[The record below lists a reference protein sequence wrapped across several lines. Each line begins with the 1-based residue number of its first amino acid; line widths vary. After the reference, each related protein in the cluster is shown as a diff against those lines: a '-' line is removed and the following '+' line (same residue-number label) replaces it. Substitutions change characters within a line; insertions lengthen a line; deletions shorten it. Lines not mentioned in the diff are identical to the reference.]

1 MNKCIFIGNLTRDPE
16 FSTTG
21 SGASLCRF
29 SIAVSRN
36 FKREGEPDADFFN
49 IVTWR
54 GLADNCHK
62 YLTKGSKVCVVG
74 SMQNRTYVDK
84 EGNNRYVSDV
94 VAEEV
99 EFVGS
104 RNATGETPAPSAPQ
118 KSGSGSK
125 RDGGM
130 LEPVDD
136 SDVLPF

>member
-1 MNKCIFIGNLTRDPE
+1 
-16 FSTTG
+16 
-21 SGASLCRF
+21 
-29 SIAVSRN
+29 
-36 FKREGEPDADFFN
+36 
-49 IVTWR
+49 
-54 GLADNCHK
+54 
-62 YLTKGSKVCVVG
+62 
-74 SMQNRTYVDK
+74 MQNRTYVDK

-125 RDGGM
+125 RDCGM